1 MLKRLVLMATAAAMF
16 IGAQSVYAQQGEKS
30 CSDAEK
36 ASSCCA
42 KKKMNQQT
50 QQQQPS
56 IGQIKEVTKDDL
68 TAMLKNNGAM
78 VVDARDADSYTAG
91 HIEGAVNFASLQLPA
106 DKNAALVFYCGGV
119 RCPAAGKA
127 AKKAVEQGYTN
138 VMVYKGGWADWSS
151 NS

>member
-1 MLKRLVLMATAAAMF
+1 MLKRLVMMATAAAMF
-16 IGAQSVYAQQGEKS
+16 VGAQTVHAQQGEKS
-30 CSDAEK
+30 CSDGEK
-36 ASSCCA
+36 AGSCCA
-42 KKKMNQQT
+42 IKKMNNE
-50 QQQQPS
+50 QPS
-56 IGQIKEVTKDDL
+56 IGQLKEVTKDEL
-68 TAMLKNNGAM
+68 TAMLKTNATT
-78 VVDARDADSYTAG
+78 VVDARDADSYAAG
-91 HIEGAVNFASLQLPA
+91 HIDGAVNFASLQLPA